1 MTDSKNIPLNKLAL
15 WKGNVRKTGATE
27 ALEELIASIAS
38 HGLLQSLV
46 VREAPAKGKTKGK
59 YHIVAGQRRFMA
71 LTALTERGSI
81 PADHPIPCQII
92 SGDAQAEEI
101 SLAENTVRLPM
112 HPADQFEAFHAL
124 HEDGSP
130 VPDIAA
136 RFGVA
141 ESTVEKLLKLARVST
156 VVLQSYRAGDLNLAQ
171 VQAFA
176 STDDQAAQ
184 ERVFHDMNP
193 YHADPDDIRES
204 LRTDTEIPA
213 TDKRIKYVGLE
224 AYERA
229 GGKTRRDLFTEGDD
243 GIFVLDVELM
253 NSLAALKL
261 SKSADEIRAEG
272 WAWVEIDPGLSWET
286 RHKCQRIFEEPAP
299 LSPEQQTEYDALE
312 KELNALYESGDDA
325 DEEAV
330 TAKIEQIESRIA
342 DLDDREESFRPEEVA
357 LAGVF
362 VTLDRDGKIDID
374 RGFVKPED
382 KARLAALHK
391 AQEAN
396 DPEAVEQAINAPPE
410 PQQKGMAASLTEF
423 LTEHRSIALQA
434 TLAANPDIGLAAA
447 VHAIADGIFYRSGQ
461 AGSCLSSFAS
471 RKYHRLAKDSTAN
484 DELDRQESL
493 WRDRIPGDEQQFWQ
507 WCLTQDR
514 DTLVALLTHCV
525 ALSIDATQHKQD
537 KPACARLQHADM
549 LANALKLDMS
559 LYFRP
564 DAGNYFSRISKDMI
578 LADLKEVTG
587 KDPSP
592 AMLKMKKSE
601 LAKHTERAVAGTSWL
616 PEILRVGNAAGG

>member
-1 MTDSKNIPLNKLAL
+1 MTDLKNIPLNKLAL

-27 ALEELIASIAS
+27 ALEELIASIAA

-59 YHIVAGQRRFMA
+59 YHVVAGQRRFMA
-71 LTALTERGSI
+71 LNALAERGAI
-81 PADHPIPCQII
+81 TADHPIPCQII
-92 SGDAQAEEI
+92 SGKAQAQEI

-112 HPADQFEAFHAL
+112 HPADQFEAFQAL
-124 HEDGSP
+124 HENGAP

-141 ESTVEKLLKLARVST
+141 ESTVEKLLKLARVSP
-156 VVLQSYRAGDLNLAQ
+156 VILRSYRDGDLNLAQ

-184 ERVFHDMNP
+184 ERVFHDINP
-193 YHADPDDIRES
+193 YHADPEDIRES

-213 TDKRIKYVGLE
+213 TDKRVKYAGLE

-243 GIFVLDVELM
+243 GIFILNVELL
-253 NSLAALKL
+253 NSLASLKL
-261 SKSADEIRAEG
+261 SKSAEEIRAEG
-272 WAWVEIDPGLSWET
+272 WAWVEIDPDLPWET

-299 LSPEQQTEYDALE
+299 LSPELQTEYDGLE
-312 KELNALYESGDDA
+312 KELNALYESADEA
-325 DEEAV
+325 DEE
-330 TAKIEQIESRIA
+330 TLSAKIEEIESRIA
-342 DLDDREESFRPEEVA
+342 DLDDRETSFRPEEIA
-357 LAGVF
+357 IAGCF
-362 VTLDRDGKIDID
+362 ITIDHDGKLDIL
-374 RGFVKPED
+374 RGYVKPED
-382 KARLAALHK
+382 KARLTALHK

-396 DPEAVEQAINAPPE
+396 DPEAIEQAINTPPE

-484 DELDRQESL
+484 DELDREESL

-525 ALSIDATQHKQD
+525 ALSIDATQRKQD
-537 KPACARLQHADM
+537 KPDCARLQHADM

-578 LADLKEVTG
+578 LADLREITG
-587 KDPSP
+587 KDASP

-601 LAKHTERAVAGTSWL
+601 LAKHAARAVAETRWL
-616 PEILRVGNAAGG
+616 PAILRTNAVQD

>member
-1 MTDSKNIPLNKLAL
+1 MTDSKNIPLNKLVL

-27 ALEELIASIAS
+27 ALEELIASIVA

-71 LTALTERGSI
+71 LTALAERGTI

-92 SGDAQAEEI
+92 SGEAQAQEI

-112 HPADQFEAFHAL
+112 HPADQFEAFQAL
-124 HEDGSP
+124 HENGSP
-130 VPDIAA
+130 VLDIAA

-141 ESTVEKLLKLARVST
+141 ESTVEKLLKLARVNP
-156 VVLQSYRAGDLNLAQ
+156 VILQSYRDGDLNLAQ

-176 STDDQAAQ
+176 STDDRAAQ
-184 ERVFHDMNP
+184 ERVFHDINP
-193 YHADPDDIRES
+193 YHTDPEDIRES
-204 LRTDTEIPA
+204 LRTDSEIPA
-213 TDKRIKYVGLE
+213 TDKRVRYVGLD
-224 AYERA
+224 AYEKA
-229 GGKTRRDLFTEGDD
+229 SGKTRRDLFTEGDD
-243 GIFVLDVELM
+243 GIFILDVELL
-253 NSLAALKL
+253 NNLATAKL
-261 SKSADEIRAEG
+261 QKSADKIRAEG
-272 WAWVEIDPGLSWET
+272 WAWIEIDPGLSWET
-286 RHKCQRIFEEPAP
+286 RNKCQRIFEEPAP
-299 LSPEQQTEYDALE
+299 LSPKQQTEYDALE
-312 KELNALYESGDDA
+312 KELNALYESGADA

-330 TAKIEQIESRIA
+330 TARIQEIESRIA

-396 DPEAVEQAINAPPE
+396 DPEAIEQAINTPHE

-447 VHAIADGIFYRSGQ
+447 VHAIADGIFYRGGQ

-471 RKYHRLAKDSTAN
+471 RKYHRLAKDCTAN
-484 DELDRQESL
+484 DELDREESL
-493 WRDRIPGDEQQFWQ
+493 WRDRIPGDEQHFWQ
-507 WCLTQDR
+507 WFLEQDR
-514 DTLVALLTHCV
+514 DTLIALLTYCT
-525 ALSIDATQHKQD
+525 ALSIDATQRKQD
-537 KPACARLQHADM
+537 KPDSLRLQHASL
-549 LANALKLDMS
+549 LAHALKLDMAN
-559 LYFRP
+559 YFRP
-564 DAGNYFSRISKDMI
+564 DAENYFRRISKDMI
-578 LADLKEVTG
+578 LADLKEITG
-587 KDPSP
+587 KDASP
-592 AMLKMKKSE
+592 AMLKMKKGE
-601 LAKHTERAVAGTSWL
+601 LAAYATKAVAETSWL
-616 PEILRVGNAAGG
+616 PGILRADVERR